1 MRTVYAANAQAR
13 CVKDVA
19 AAALDDVLYA
29 DADGTLYH
37 ADGSVYGG
45 ADAQN
50 YVHVVESGLTLE
62 GVAGEVSKVSPYT
75 EAQRETLK
83 LFAE

>member
-1 MRTVYAANAQAR
+1 MRTVYAADAQAR

-37 ADGSVYGG
+37 ADGSVYSG
-45 ADAQN
+45 ADEN

-75 EAQRETLK
+75 DAQRETLK
-83 LFAE
+83 LFTE